1 MCQDAQ
7 QLAPPPSEQ
16 CSRRRTGSPTLTPS
30 ASRPQS
36 CEDEVACSRPPGQTR
51 KTCTPQQRSGLLGMD
66 PTTWSC
72 CKTSL
77 VEREKGGQVVT
88 AGIAAVTRG
97 REIRRRRELCGLP
110 KPIWIAFGLRVGDSV
125 AHGCMHLGHWTL
137 PHYCTPSPLLLQVS
151 IDSSLSSVDRPSG
164 SAARA
169 HLDGSLDGSA
179 EYLVPSIVDRI
190 PLSLHSNCP
199 LQQVQDPASPH
210 RLVRAAHV
218 VFNCLPPGIPNVG
231 A

>member
-1 MCQDAQ
+1 MYAAAKERSARHGPDDLVLLQDVARGERKRRPSRHCGNCCSDTRTRDSTTTRAVW
-7 QLAPPPSEQ
+7 LAEAHLDCFWPP
-16 CSRRRTGSPTLTPS
+16 RRGLGCARVHAFGALDLAALLYAISAFATGTDAGSWLVTQPATRFSPAPV
-30 ASRPQS
+30 PQS
-36 CEDEVACSRPPGQTR
+36 CFCPG
-51 KTCTPQQRSGLLGMD
+51 S
-66 PTTWSC
+66 W
-72 CKTSL
+72 
-77 VEREKGGQVVT
+77 EQVDL
-88 AGIAAVTRG
+88 IAARFKAIITH
-97 REIRRRRELCGLP
+97 
-110 KPIWIAFGLRVGDSV
+110 GD
-125 AHGCMHLGHWTL
+125 
-137 PHYCTPSPLLLQVS
+137 QVS